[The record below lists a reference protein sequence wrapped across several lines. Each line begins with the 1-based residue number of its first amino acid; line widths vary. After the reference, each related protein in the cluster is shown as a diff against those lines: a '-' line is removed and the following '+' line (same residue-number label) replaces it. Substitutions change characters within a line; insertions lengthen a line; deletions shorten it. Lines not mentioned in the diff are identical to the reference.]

1 MVLTQ
6 RYPGDVHPQYPVATV
21 YAPTGEPVDYVDHN
35 EPARSYAACGFRVAV
50 HCGHGPY
57 NRDELQELVD
67 LELAD
72 SAAVAAS

>member
-1 MVLTQ
+1 MVLIE

-21 YAPTGEPVDYVDHN
+21 YGPTGEPVDYVDHN

-50 HCGHGPY
+50 HRGHGPY
-57 NRDELQELVD
+57 TRGELQELVD

-72 SAAVAAS
+72 GAAAAS